1 MKKWSILIFCFL
13 LNSTL
18 SYGWIADNDLLISN
32 NTISR
37 MLITNS
43 ETSSNQNQ
51 LREYV
56 EKAVFYT
63 KNGDTKNA
71 AIYIDKY
78 IKESLEVGFLDSD
91 RFLSIRNSDAYM
103 ALSKKY
109 HLNFSGLNLFYLFS
123 SLIGIFIA
131 IILIVKRSNSRR
143 SNALISAFV
152 LIHSIFILHI
162 FLYQS
167 NLKFQFPEILF
178 MSTIFSFLYGPLIYF
193 YFKKTIEQ
201 YRFKMSDMLHLIP
214 TLVIINVLFP
224 VLSLSANQKLEI
236 MYGVGVVDTAPYV
249 LYIFTAKLLSL
260 LIYGYLLV
268 RVCLKNLKMNTKISA
283 KAIRWKKN
291 IVALGVGYVLSYAVY
306 GLIIIEAIPRIEFLY
321 HLQVVAM
328 AVMVLYIGFTAYLN
342 PSLFLHNLYK
352 RQINKYK
359 KSGLTS
365 RYSEELKEGLIYL
378 LDIEKIYKQS
388 DISLEKLSQ
397 KMGTTRHSASQ
408 VINEHFQLNFFELIN
423 RYRIEEASEILKNDT
438 YKSMNIIEVAYEVG
452 FNNKVTFNK
461 SFKKFLS
468 QTPSQY
474 ILSLEA

>member
-1 MKKWSILIFCFL
+1 MKKWSILIICFL
-13 LNSTL
+13 LNPTMSF
-18 SYGWIADNDLLISN
+18 GWIADNNLLNSN
-32 NTISR
+32 SI
-37 MLITNS
+37 IT
-43 ETSSNQNQ
+43 TSQDQ
-51 LREYV
+51 LQRYV
-56 EKAVFYT
+56 DQAVLYT
-63 KNGDTKNA
+63 ENGDATNA
-71 AIYIDKY
+71 AIYIEKC
-78 IKESLEVGFLDSD
+78 IKESLEVGYLDSH
-91 RFLSIRNSDAYM
+91 RFVSIRNSEAYK

-109 HLNFSGLNLFYLFS
+109 QLNFSGLNLFYLFT

-131 IILIVKRSNSRR
+131 IILIVKRSSNRP

-167 NLKFQFPEILF
+167 NLKFHYPQILF

-201 YRFKMSDMLHLIP
+201 YKFKTFDLLHLIP
-214 TLVIINVLFP
+214 TLAIILILLP
-224 VLSLSANQKLEI
+224 VLALSGNQKLEI
-236 MYGVGVVDTAPYV
+236 MFGVGLVETSPYV
-249 LYIFTAKLLSL
+249 FYIFIAKLLSL
-260 LIYGYLLV
+260 LVYGYLLILIY
-268 RVCLKNLKMNTKISA
+268 LKSIKKVSNISLDVI
-283 KAIRWKKN
+283 KWKKN
-291 IVALGVGYVLSYAVY
+291 ILALGVGYVLSYAIY

-321 HLQVVAM
+321 NLQVIAM

-342 PSLFLHNLYK
+342 PNLFSRNLFNKRDYKYK
-352 RQINKYK
+352 R
-359 KSGLTS
+359 SGLTS
-365 RYSEELKEGLIYL
+365 SYSEELKEKL
-378 LDIEKIYKQS
+378 LLLLNDEKVYRQS

-423 RYRIEEASEILKNDT
+423 RYRIEEASEILKSDT